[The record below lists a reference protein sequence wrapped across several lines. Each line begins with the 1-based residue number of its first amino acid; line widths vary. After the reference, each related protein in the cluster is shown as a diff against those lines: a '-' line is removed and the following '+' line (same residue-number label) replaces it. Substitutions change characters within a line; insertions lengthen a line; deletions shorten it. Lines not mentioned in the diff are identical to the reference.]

1 VIPVYSEML
10 ERLASHPEVTGLTGM
25 DDFVHLLLAP
35 FCRVPVPPPGLG
47 PTAFASFCDAVFVEA
62 TACPDRL
69 RPYLRLC
76 ARAESQGVLNRF
88 DFPSSDPVLDEVRSS
103 DRCQCWL
110 WTLTGP
116 QGDILLRS
124 NPLGSP
130 VKTPRLSHSVDVPG
144 IDLVPSS
151 ISLERRG
158 QAYDGSSLEY
168 PTAPG
173 SPEDGSVRQPTLY
186 SLSSLR
192 YLRPSSL
199 VREEGEE
206 DEEAQAPPLHT
217 PTSRRKA
224 ISRRDA
230 SLPPSS
236 PENPRAGA
244 GRCGHLSNKRRR
256 SSSPETP
263 SLFRTLASGVEPEED
278 EDYDDWEAPL
288 VEVPCVSSPDARTL
302 PKATASSSRRVA
314 ALDATIK
321 AFMADDASE
330 DSMDDLR
337 EAESKAQKLADM
349 LRERI
354 QQRMARSFREA
365 KRKRMS

>member
-1 VIPVYSEML
+1 
-10 ERLASHPEVTGLTGM
+10 
-25 DDFVHLLLAP
+25 
-35 FCRVPVPPPGLG
+35 
-47 PTAFASFCDAVFVEA
+47 
-62 TACPDRL
+62 
-69 RPYLRLC
+69 
-76 ARAESQGVLNRF
+76 
-88 DFPSSDPVLDEVRSS
+88 
-103 DRCQCWL
+103 
-110 WTLTGP
+110 
-116 QGDILLRS
+116 
-124 NPLGSP
+124 
-130 VKTPRLSHSVDVPG
+130 
-144 IDLVPSS
+144 VPSS

-173 SPEDGSVRQPTLY
+173 SPEDENVRQPTLY

-192 YLRPSSL
+192 YLRPSS
-199 VREEGEE
+199 VVCEEEGEE
-206 DEEAQAPPLHT
+206 DEEAQVLPLQT
-217 PTSRRKA
+217 PTSRRKV

-288 VEVPCVSSPDARTL
+288 VEVPCVSSPDART
-302 PKATASSSRRVA
+302 PSKATGSSSRRVA
-314 ALDATIK
+314 SLDATIK

>member
-1 VIPVYSEML
+1 VIPVYTEML
-10 ERLASHPEVTGLTGM
+10 EHLASHPDIAHLTRV

-35 FCRVPVPPPGLG
+35 FRRVPVPPPGLG
-47 PTAFASFCDAVFVEA
+47 PTAFATFCDAVFVEA
-62 TACPDRL
+62 MACPDRL

-76 ARAESQGVLNRF
+76 ARAESQGALDRF
-88 DFPSSDPVLDEVRSS
+88 EFPSSDPVLDGVRSS
-103 DRCQCWL
+103 DRCWCWL
-110 WTLTGP
+110 WTLTCP
-116 QGDILLRS
+116 QGERVLRS
-124 NPLGSP
+124 DPLGSS
-130 VKTPRLSHSVDVPG
+130 VKAPRPSRSIDVPG
-144 IDLVPSS
+144 VDLVPSS

-173 SPEDGSVRQPTLY
+173 SPEGGSVRQPTLY

-199 VREEGEE
+199 VCEEGEE
-206 DEEAQAPPLHT
+206 EEEARIPSLRT
-217 PTSRRKA
+217 PTSRRTG

-230 SLPPSS
+230 SLPPPG
-236 PENPRAGA
+236 PERPRAAA
-244 GRCGHLSNKRRR
+244 GHSGHPSNKRRR

-263 SLFRTLASGVEPEED
+263 SLFRTPASGVEPDED
-278 EDYDDWEAPL
+278 EDYDEWEAPL
-288 VEVPCVSSPDARTL
+288 VQVPCVSSPDIRT
-302 PKATASSSRRVA
+302 PSKATASSSRRVA

-330 DSMDDLR
+330 DSIDDLR
-337 EAESKAQKLADM
+337 EAESKAQKLADL

-365 KRKRMS
+365 KRKRT